1 MYPEESLKNEVLMRR
16 NLSGRFFFF
25 FLLLIS
31 LFSFNLLANTN
42 SSFKIEHPR
51 IILKGVSFDMT
62 ISALNSAGE
71 IDTSFSG
78 MAQIDGLHQQI
89 YKQRKELKTIGPF
102 KKGVLNLH
110 NVVLSEAGVV
120 KIQSLDGGISATE
133 KIKAIPGFLSLLPP
147 LLAIVLALALREVL
161 LALFSGIWLGAMFLW
176 GFNPF
181 VGLLRAL
188 DTYLIDSMFDRSHIA
203 IVMFSMTLGGMV
215 GVISRSGGTQG
226 IVQKISR
233 WAHHPRNGQIAT
245 WMLGV
250 IIFFDDYANT
260 LIVGNTM
267 RPLTDKIGISREKLS
282 YIVDSTAAPVASI
295 AIISSWVGFQV
306 GLIDQAFNN
315 INVPHDAYITFLKSI
330 PFASYSVLAI
340 IFVFLIGLTLRDF
353 GAMYKAEH
361 RSFLTGKVL
370 RDGAQPIADDKSLDI
385 MPEEGTPL
393 RWYNAVIP
401 ILVVIFGTMIGL
413 YFSGRVALGDR
424 AATARLGEIIGAA
437 DSFSVLMWTS
447 FFGAFSAVILAVAQ
461 RILTMKKAL
470 EAWINGVRA
479 MVIAMIILILA
490 WTIGEICGELKTADY
505 VISVTRDLI
514 SPHVLP
520 MLTFIVAAFIGFS
533 TGTSWATMAILVP
546 IVVPMAFKLTADA
559 QLSASLSNSI
569 LLGTIGAVLSGS
581 VFGDHCS
588 PISDTTIMSSMTSAA
603 DHIDH
608 VRTQLPYAI
617 TVALVAI
624 LVGYLPA
631 GFGFPSGVSI
641 LLGIAIFLILLF
653 TLGKRIDS
661 RDQMLNE

>member
-1 MYPEESLKNEVLMRR
+1 MRWNLKFWLFVSSL
-16 NLSGRFFFF
+16 
-25 FLLLIS
+25 FLLF
-31 LFSFNLLANTN
+31 FSINGFATTN

-51 IILKGVSFDMT
+51 IILSDVPFEMT
-62 ISALNSAGE
+62 VSALKGNGQ

-78 MAQIDGLHQQI
+78 MAEAEGLFQKI
-89 YKQRKELKTIGPF
+89 FKEKKQLTKIGPF
-102 KKGVLNLH
+102 KNGVLHLRDVILPGSATVSFSAADGEIN
-110 NVVLSEAGVV
+110 LSE
-120 KIQSLDGGISATE
+120 KITVM
-133 KIKAIPGFLSLLPP
+133 PGYLSLLPP
-147 LLAIVLALALREVL
+147 LLAIILALALREVL

-176 GFNPF
+176 GYNPF
-181 VGLLRAL
+181 IGLMRAL
-188 DTYLIDSMFDRSHIA
+188 DTYMVNSLFDKSHIA

-226 IVQKISR
+226 IVEKISR

-245 WMLGV
+245 WLLGV

-315 INVPHDAYITFLKSI
+315 INVPHDAYITFLRSI

-340 IFVFLIGLTLRDF
+340 IFVFLIGFTLRDF
-353 GAMYKAEH
+353 GPMYKAEH

-385 MPEEGTPL
+385 MPEEGIPL
-393 RWYNAVIP
+393 RWYNAAIP
-401 ILVVIFGTMIGL
+401 ILIVIFGTMIGL
-413 YFSGRVALGDR
+413 YYSGRVALGDQ
-424 AATARLGEIIGAA
+424 AGTARLGEIIGNA
-437 DSFSVLMWTS
+437 DSFSVLMWSS
-447 FFGAFSAVILAVAQ
+447 FSGAFVAIFLAVTQ
-461 RILTMKKAL
+461 RILSMKKAL
-470 EAWINGVRA
+470 DAWLNGVRA

-505 VISVTRDLI
+505 VIAVTRDLI

-546 IVVPMAFKLTADA
+546 IVVPMAFKLTVEA

-608 VRTQLPYAI
+608 VRTQLPYA
-617 TVALVAI
+617 VAVGLVAI
-624 LVGYLPA
+624 FVGYLPA
-631 GFGFPSGVSI
+631 GFGFPSGLSI
-641 LLGIAIFLILLF
+641 LAGVLVFLIILF

-661 RDQMLNE
+661 RDEMLN